1 MKIIDFIKQ
10 IGIPEFNSVIG
21 RWGSKIMFLVG
32 ILLISLIAM
41 GVAKGS
47 LNYLGERMKD
57 PFVQFVDIDRKLE
70 PVDGFSEFNLRVA
83 EEYAKIDT
91 NGVRTVFETHAKYER
106 FVNIDKKNNAKTQ
119 AGFILD
125 TKNEFYKSL
134 IKKNLFL
141 DKTDN
146 KFHDNQW
153 GIIITKRFMKQLG
166 IDKNTPY
173 INIIKKEGELSVPIC
188 GIVEDLRNNK
198 DFIMTKSLYS
208 LLYGNK

>member
-70 PVDGFSEFNLRVA
+70 PVDGKDEFNLRVA

-91 NGVRTVFETHAKYER
+91 NGVRTVFETH
-106 FVNIDKKNNAKTQ
+106 
-119 AGFILD
+119 
-125 TKNEFYKSL
+125 
-134 IKKNLFL
+134 
-141 DKTDN
+141 
-146 KFHDNQW
+146 
-153 GIIITKRFMKQLG
+153 
-166 IDKNTPY
+166 
-173 INIIKKEGELSVPIC
+173 
-188 GIVEDLRNNK
+188 
-198 DFIMTKSLYS
+198 
-208 LLYGNK
+208 